1 MDHFRLALVGLGRA
15 GQFHL
20 QSIRQLAQLELGYV
34 IDADQG
40 LAAQTATAHGCPGSN
55 DFSLALSDPTLHGV
69 IIATP
74 TGAHYSQI
82 LQALEAGK
90 AVFTEK
96 PLGETLK
103 QIRECYAL
111 AEKVERPLMVGFNRR
126 FDPTFSSLAAQVV
139 AGSIGRPMLVRI
151 TSRDSPLPTL
161 EYLKTSHGIFHDCIV
176 HDLDML
182 RFITREDP
190 GEVYAVGSN
199 FVPEIQAIND
209 LDNVLVTLKYK
220 SGLLATIDVNRLATY
235 GYDQRIEA
243 FGDKGMLQAEN
254 RSAASTV
261 LSNAEGVGR
270 PKIEHSFPS
279 RYREAYVE
287 ELRAF
292 ARTLQLPSQCPITEQ
307 DVCTSHQLC
316 DAAQQSYREQKP
328 IKIELPMQ

>member
-1 MDHFRLALVGLGRA
+1 MRTKALRHRPPRPWL
-15 GQFHL
+15 
-20 QSIRQLAQLELGYV
+20 
-34 IDADQG
+34 
-40 LAAQTATAHGCPGSN
+40 PGSN

-126 FDPTFSSLAAQVV
+126 LTQPFQALQPKWWPALLA
-139 AGSIGRPMLVRI
+139 GPMLVRI

-161 EYLKTSHGIFHDCIV
+161 EYLKTSHGIFTIALSTTWTCSDSS
-176 HDLDML
+176 
-182 RFITREDP
+182 REDP
-190 GEVYAVGSN
+190 VEVYAVGSN

-220 SGLLATIDVNRLATY
+220 KWFACHHWT
-235 GYDQRIEA
+235 
-243 FGDKGMLQAEN
+243 
-254 RSAASTV
+254 STV
-261 LSNAEGVGR
+261 WQRADTISASKPLETKVCCRLKIVVRPQPCSPMRKVSDAQKSNTLSRVVTVR
-270 PKIEHSFPS
+270 PMWRS
-279 RYREAYVE
+279 
-287 ELRAF
+287 
-292 ARTLQLPSQCPITEQ
+292 
-307 DVCTSHQLC
+307 
-316 DAAQQSYREQKP
+316 
-328 IKIELPMQ
+328 

>member
-1 MDHFRLALVGLGRA
+1 
-15 GQFHL
+15 
-20 QSIRQLAQLELGYV
+20 
-34 IDADQG
+34 
-40 LAAQTATAHGCPGSN
+40 
-55 DFSLALSDPTLHGV
+55 
-69 IIATP
+69 
-74 TGAHYSQI
+74 
-82 LQALEAGK
+82 
-90 AVFTEK
+90 
-96 PLGETLK
+96 
-103 QIRECYAL
+103 
-111 AEKVERPLMVGFNRR
+111 MVGFNRR

-161 EYLKTSHGIFHDCIV
+161 EYLKSSHGIFHDCIV

-190 GEVYAVGSN
+190 VEVYAVGSN

-254 RSAASTV
+254 RSATSTV

-270 PKIEHSFPS
+270 PKIELSFPS

-292 ARTLQLPSQCPITEQ
+292 AKTLNEPFQCPITEQ

-316 DAAQQSYREQKP
+316 DAAEQSYREQKP

>member
-1 MDHFRLALVGLGRA
+1 M
-15 GQFHL
+15 
-20 QSIRQLAQLELGYV
+20 
-34 IDADQG
+34 
-40 LAAQTATAHGCPGSN
+40 
-55 DFSLALSDPTLHGV
+55 
-69 IIATP
+69 
-74 TGAHYSQI
+74 
-82 LQALEAGK
+82 
-90 AVFTEK
+90 
-96 PLGETLK
+96 
-103 QIRECYAL
+103 
-111 AEKVERPLMVGFNRR
+111 
-126 FDPTFSSLAAQVV
+126 
-139 AGSIGRPMLVRI
+139 
-151 TSRDSPLPTL
+151 
-161 EYLKTSHGIFHDCIV
+161 
-176 HDLDML
+176 
-182 RFITREDP
+182 
-190 GEVYAVGSN
+190 GSN

-254 RSAASTV
+254 RSATSTV

-292 ARTLQLPSQCPITEQ
+292 ARTLQVPSQCPITEQ

-316 DAAQQSYREQKP
+316 DAAEQSYREQKP

>member
-20 QSIRQLAQLELGYV
+20 QSIRQLAELELGYV

-190 GEVYAVGSN
+190 VEVYAVGSN

-220 SGLLATIDVNRLATY
+220 SGLLATIDVNRLATK
-235 GYDQRIEA
+235 R
-243 FGDKGMLQAEN
+243 M
-254 RSAASTV
+254 RSAHRS
-261 LSNAEGVGR
+261 LWR
-270 PKIEHSFPS
+270 Q
-279 RYREAYVE
+279 RY
-287 ELRAF
+287 
-292 ARTLQLPSQCPITEQ
+292 
-307 DVCTSHQLC
+307 
-316 DAAQQSYREQKP
+316 AAG
-328 IKIELPMQ
+328 

>member
-1 MDHFRLALVGLGRA
+1 MDQFRLALVGLGRA

-82 LQALEAGK
+82 LQALVAGK

-190 GEVYAVGSN
+190 VEVYGWVA
-199 FVPEIQAIND
+199 
-209 LDNVLVTLKYK
+209 TLCP
-220 SGLLATIDVNRLATY
+220 
-235 GYDQRIEA
+235 
-243 FGDKGMLQAEN
+243 
-254 RSAASTV
+254 RSRPST
-261 LSNAEGVGR
+261 
-270 PKIEHSFPS
+270 
-279 RYREAYVE
+279 
-287 ELRAF
+287 
-292 ARTLQLPSQCPITEQ
+292 
-307 DVCTSHQLC
+307 TSTMCL
-316 DAAQQSYREQKP
+316 
-328 IKIELPMQ
+328 